1 MANRIK
7 IDQLTANIFANEIE
21 RAGFNTYCFDEYLHL
36 SFLNLL
42 FFYSKLKDSEK
53 ISYYR
58 AKLLE
63 LKENCQSIELKDYID
78 SYFTNKEITV
88 KNKWHYMS
96 QFKFRPAFIG
106 HWIINYFDC

>member
-1 MANRIK
+1 MERVLIK
-7 IDQLTANIFANEIE
+7 RTKREENKE
-21 RAGFNTYCFDEYLHL
+21 T
-36 SFLNLL
+36 LN
-42 FFYSKLKDSEK
+42 FY
-53 ISYYR
+53 
-58 AKLLE
+58 
-63 LKENCQSIELKDYID
+63 SIELKDYID